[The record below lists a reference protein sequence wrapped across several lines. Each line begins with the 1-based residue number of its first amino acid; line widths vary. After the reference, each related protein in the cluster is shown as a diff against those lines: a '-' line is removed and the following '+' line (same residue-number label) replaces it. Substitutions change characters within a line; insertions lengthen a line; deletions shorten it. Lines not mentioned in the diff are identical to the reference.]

1 MHYNAVGMES
11 NFNDLK
17 TKQDECTKDLNSNNL
32 NKYTMNLETEI
43 YQILKKHRLSL
54 KKREEV
60 IVDLLDFIKKRD
72 KAMNYSQCCTE
83 LPNKMVIEL
92 SDEEMQIVST
102 DELIQMEKEAMEFDG
117 FEGWIVRGKAAI
129 LK

>member
-1 MHYNAVGMES
+1 M
-11 NFNDLK
+11 
-17 TKQDECTKDLNSNNL
+17 KQRAEKHLEIALGGN
-32 NKYTMNLETEI
+32 MNI
-43 YQILKKHRLSL
+43 ASL
-54 KKREEV
+54 KPLALIEIMTDFAKKEV
-60 IVDLLDFIKKRD
+60 EAI
-72 KAMNYSQCCTE
+72 NYSQCCME

-117 FEGWIVRGKAAI
+117 FEGWIVKGKAAI